1 MATYRLSVKLISR
14 SSGRSA
20 TAAAAYRAGERIV
33 DERTGEIFDYRR
45 RSDVLD
51 RAILAP
57 RGSPEWVRNR
67 TALWNAAEAAERRK
81 DAQIAREIQVS
92 LPHELSL
99 KGNRALLRAF
109 IKEQLTDRGM
119 VTDVAIHA
127 AHRGSDERNIHAHIL
142 LTTREMTSEGF
153 GSKTRAWNDRAL
165 LETWRAEWGRH
176 VNRALELARVRARV
190 DHRSYAERGIDREPE
205 PKQGYVATKMER
217 QGRHSHAGDDRR
229 AAKSR
234 NAERDRFHDERRRVD
249 EEVRKEKN
257 HRQAERDHDQ
267 RHQESSDRPHTEAC
281 GGSIGSTNR
290 PRWQTWREHVL
301 SEAYAREMQGS
312 RLARFWRIERT
323 ARGLA
328 FENARGWF
336 EDQGERVVAR
346 DGNDLEIRG
355 MLDVAAAK
363 GWSELTFSGSDG
375 FKRRA
380 MAEALDRGF
389 TIATRGRDAKLLR
402 SVKEDRQ
409 SRSGATHAAHDYR
422 QSGRVERDAD
432 YERER

>member
-14 SSGRSA
+14 SSGRCA

-33 DERTGEIFDYRR
+33 DARTGEIFDYRR

-67 TALWNAAEAAERRK
+67 TALWNAAEGAERRK

-99 KGNRALLRAF
+99 KANRMLLHAF

-119 VTDVAIHA
+119 VADVAIHA
-127 AHRGSDERNIHAHIL
+127 AHRGSDERNIHAHVL
-142 LTTREMTSEGF
+142 LTTREITSEGF
-153 GSKTRAWNDRAL
+153 GRKTRAWNDRAL
-165 LETWRAEWGRH
+165 LETWRAEWERH
-176 VNRALELARVRARV
+176 VNRALELARVRGRV

-217 QGRHSHAGDDRR
+217 QGRRSHAGDGRR

-234 NAERDRFHDERRRVD
+234 NAERDRFHDERHRVD
-249 EEVRKEKN
+249 EEVRKER
-257 HRQAERDHDQ
+257 HRRQADRNHDERH
-267 RHQESSDRPHTEAC
+267 RGSSHASEAEAG
-281 GGSIGSTNR
+281 GGSVGSTDR
-290 PRWQTWREHVL
+290 PRWRTWREEML
-301 SEAYAREMQGS
+301 SGAYAREMQGS

-323 ARGLA
+323 TRGLA

-336 EDQGERVVAR
+336 EDQGERVIAR

-363 GWSELTFSGSDG
+363 GWSELTLTGSNN

-389 TIATRGRDAKLLR
+389 TIAAKGRDAKLLR
-402 SVKEDRQ
+402 SVEEECR
-409 SRSGATHAAHDYR
+409 SRSHRTAPGYR
-422 QSGRVERDAD
+422 QVDRSERSAD
-432 YERER
+432 YERDR